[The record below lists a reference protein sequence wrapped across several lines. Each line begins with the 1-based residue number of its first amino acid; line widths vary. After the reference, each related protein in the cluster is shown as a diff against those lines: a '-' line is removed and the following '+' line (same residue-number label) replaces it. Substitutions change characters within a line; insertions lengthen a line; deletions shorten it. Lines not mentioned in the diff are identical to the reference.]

1 MNHHLAILKKQY
13 LDAILAGRKT
23 IESRLYQTKQK
34 WLSQVNTGDKI
45 FLKASSGPVM
55 ATAIVDKV
63 KYYEN
68 LTAGQIAEMQKQYNR
83 QILGDEQHWLEKA
96 HSRYGVLVWLK
107 DVQPIPYR
115 FIKKFDWRA
124 WVVLTPKEN
133 FGLLASK

>member
-1 MNHHLAILKKQY
+1 MNHHLAILKKPY

-34 WLSQVNTGDKI
+34 WLSQISAGDKI
-45 FLKASSGPVM
+45 FLKASSGAVM
-55 ATAIVDKV
+55 ATATVDKV

-68 LTAGQIAEMQKQYNR
+68 LTPEQILEMQKQYNQ
-83 QILGDEQHWLEKA
+83 QILGDEQYWREKA
-96 HSRYGVLVWLK
+96 GSRYGVLVWLK
-107 DVQPIPYR
+107 DVRPIPHR

-133 FGLLASK
+133 FGLINP

>member
-23 IESRLYQTKQK
+23 IESRLYQTRQK
-34 WLSQVNTGDKI
+34 WLSQVNAGDKI

-68 LTAGQIAEMQKQYNR
+68 LTPRQILEMQKQYNQ
-83 QILGDEQHWLEKA
+83 QILGDEQHWRQKA
-96 HSRYGVLVWLK
+96 TSRYGVLIWLK
-107 DVQPIPYR
+107 DVQPIPHLS
-115 FIKKFDWRA
+115 IKKFDWRA
-124 WVVLTPKEN
+124 WVVLTPQEN
-133 FGLLASK
+133 FGLLASE